1 MFRISSSNEVS
12 ERRQKLMVD
21 SIQGLGRMSAMGSLQ
36 LPQTLTDE
44 QKSQIQ
50 TILSKYDSS
59 NVNATDA
66 KAIFQAFKDAGIRPS
81 AGMKETIEAA
91 GFDAEKLRSLGMPES
106 TSRPQGVKKG
116 PPPGGAGGPPPG
128 GGPNNKAS
136 ASGTSNGV
144 NNSTL
149 QTLQEILSEYD
160 LTDLSEEEE
169 QDLLST
175 LTGSGLMKSGYL
187 IDLSA

>member
-1 MFRISSSNEVS
+1 
-12 ERRQKLMVD
+12 
-21 SIQGLGRMSAMGSLQ
+21 
-36 LPQTLTDE
+36 
-44 QKSQIQ
+44 
-50 TILSKYDSS
+50 
-59 NVNATDA
+59 
-66 KAIFQAFKDAGIRPS
+66 
-81 AGMKETIEAA
+81 
-91 GFDAEKLRSLGMPES
+91 
-106 TSRPQGVKKG
+106 
-116 PPPGGAGGPPPG
+116 
-128 GGPNNKAS
+128 
-136 ASGTSNGV
+136 V